1 MQQFWDERYASS
13 DYVYGEAP
21 NRFLAEQLPNIP
33 PGRALFPAEGEG
45 RNAAYAASLDWEVD
59 AFDYSRSAQRK
70 AEQLFERQGV
80 QVNYTVSSV
89 EAYAFNPHH
98 YDLVFLCYAH
108 LPPPQRAYLHQQAA
122 QALRKGGR
130 LLLEGFHKE
139 QLGRS
144 SGGPKK
150 EEMLFSLEQLEKDF
164 GLLDIREL
172 EKRSVHLEEGDY
184 HQGEAAVVR
193 MIARKL

>member
-1 MQQFWDERYASS
+1 MQKFWDERYASS
-13 DYVYGEAP
+13 AYVYGEAP
-21 NRFLAEQLPNIP
+21 NRFLAEQLLNIP

-45 RNAAYAASLDWEVD
+45 RNAAYAASLGWEVD
-59 AFDYSRSAQRK
+59 AFDYSQSAQRK
-70 AEQLFERQGV
+70 AEQLFDRKSV
-80 QVNYTVSSV
+80 QVNYTLSSV
-89 EAYAFNPHH
+89 QAYAFKPHH

-108 LPPPQRAYLHQQAA
+108 LPPPHRAYLHQQAA
-122 QALRKGGR
+122 QALRKGGW
-130 LLLEGFHKE
+130 LLLEGFHKD
-139 QLGRS
+139 QLGYS

-150 EEMLFSLEQLEKDF
+150 EEMLFSLEQLEEDF
-164 GLLDIREL
+164 GVLDIREL

>member
-21 NRFLAEQLPNIP
+21 NRFLAEQLPGIP
-33 PGRALFPAEGEG
+33 PGKALFPAEGEG
-45 RNAAYAASLDWEVD
+45 RNAAYAASLGWEVD
-59 AFDYSRSAQRK
+59 AFDYSQAAQRK
-70 AEQLFERQGV
+70 ATQLFERKGV
-80 QVNYTVSSV
+80 QVNYTLSSV
-89 EAYAFNPHH
+89 EAYLFKPHH
-98 YDLVFLCYAH
+98 YNLVFLCYAH
-108 LPPPQRAYLHQQAA
+108 LPPQKRTYLHQQAA
-122 QALRKGGR
+122 QALRKGGWI
-130 LLLEGFHKE
+130 LLEGFHKE

-150 EEMLFSLEQLEKDF
+150 EEMLFSLDQLEKDF
-164 GLLDIREL
+164 GVLDIREL